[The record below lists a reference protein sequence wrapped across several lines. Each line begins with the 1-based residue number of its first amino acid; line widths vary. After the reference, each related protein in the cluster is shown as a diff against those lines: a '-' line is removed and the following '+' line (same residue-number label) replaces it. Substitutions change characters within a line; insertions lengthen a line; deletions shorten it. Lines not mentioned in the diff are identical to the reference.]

1 MTLERPRLSAAELE
15 AETASTL
22 PDKQVISLLNLD
34 VDLDV
39 ALDLAAPIDLAVAA
53 NAQAALPINAS
64 VSADVLTIDSA
75 SAAQATQATSIDQYL
90 SGDAIADAPQTALI
104 DQEGTDVPMATA
116 EATEVPVDGTDGTDG
131 TVGGTLD
138 GTDTDGVTGTVGD
151 VVDDANASVDQLVGS
166 AGNLMEG
173 GLLNVD
179 VDAAVDADLAAPVA
193 GAVAANANVAAP
205 INASVSANIGTI
217 GSESVAVADQ
227 TAIITQTMEDVTAQ
241 ATATQDAEII
251 Q

>member
-1 MTLERPRLSAAELE
+1 MEQTPARLSAAELA
-15 AETASTL
+15 AEGGFAL

-64 VSADVLTIDSA
+64 VSADVLTIDST
-75 SAAQATQATSIDQYL
+75 SAAQATQATSIEQYL
-90 SGDAIADAPQTALI
+90 SGDAFAEAPQTAI
-104 DQEGTDVPMATA
+104 VDQSGTDLGGA
-116 EATEVPVDGTDGTDG
+116 DGGMTDGATPS
-131 TVGGTLD
+131 GGTID
-138 GTDTDGVTGTVGD
+138 GGTAAVAAPNAGTTGTVGD
-151 VVDDANASVDQLVGS
+151 AVDQVTGSVDQLAGS
-166 AGNLMEG
+166 AGNLLAD
-173 GLLNVD
+173 GLLNVN

-205 INASVSANIGTI
+205 INASVSANIGSI
-217 GSESVAVADQ
+217 GSESVAIADQ
-227 TAIITQTMEDVTAQ
+227 TAIISQTMENVTAE
-241 ATATQDAEII
+241 AVADQDATVT

>member
-1 MTLERPRLSAAELE
+1 MTIDRPRLSAADLE
-15 AETASTL
+15 AESATLL

-64 VSADVLTIDSA
+64 VSADVLTVDST
-75 SAAQATQATSIDQYL
+75 SAAQAVQDATVDQHL
-90 SGDAIADAPQTALI
+90 TGSAVAEAPQTALV
-104 DQEGTDVPMATA
+104 DQSGTDLGGDGGDTTTDSTGTTTTEPTTTDTA
-116 EATEVPVDGTDGTDG
+116 GAETT
-131 TVGGTLD
+131 TLD
-138 GTDTDGVTGTVGD
+138 GGTVQD
-151 VVDDANASVDQLVGS
+151 VVDQANASVDQLLGS

-217 GSESVAVADQ
+217 GSESMAVANQ
-227 TAIITQTMEDVTAQ
+227 TAVINQVMEDVTAHAIADQ
-241 ATATQDAEII
+241 EAEVI

>member
-1 MTLERPRLSAAELE
+1 MSMERPRLSAAELE
-15 AETASTL
+15 AESATLL

-53 NAQAALPINAS
+53 NAQAALPVNAS

-75 SAAQATQATSIDQYL
+75 SAAQAVQGATINQYL
-90 SGDAIADAPQTALI
+90 SGEALAEAPQTAVV
-104 DQEGTDVPMATA
+104 DQSGTDLAAGGDTGTA
-116 EATEVPVDGTDGTDG
+116 PSAGTTDTGGTGGTD
-131 TVGGTLD
+131 LD
-138 GTDTDGVTGTVGD
+138 GASVQD
-151 VVDDANASVDQLVGS
+151 VVDQANASVDQLLGS
-166 AGNLMEG
+166 AGNLLEG
-173 GLLNVD
+173 GLLNVH

-217 GSESVAVADQ
+217 GSESVAVANQ
-227 TAIITQTMEDVTAQ
+227 TAVINQVMEDVSAH
-241 ATATQDAEII
+241 AIADQDAQVI

>member
-1 MTLERPRLSAAELE
+1 MPDPRPRLSLAELD
-15 AETASTL
+15 AERATLL

-64 VSADVLTIDSA
+64 VSADVLTIDST
-75 SAAQATQATSIDQYL
+75 SVAQATQTAAIDQSL
-90 SGDAIADAPQTALI
+90 SGLASAEAPQTAVV
-104 DQEGTDVPMATA
+104 DQSGTDL
-116 EATEVPVDGTDGTDG
+116 VDGGALDGTDG
-131 TVGGTLD
+131 TVVTD
-138 GTDTDGVTGTVGD
+138 GTDGGSTDTGTTDGLTTEGGTVQELLDG
-151 VVDDANASVDQLVGS
+151 ANANVDQLVGS
-166 AGNLMEG
+166 AANLMEG
-173 GLLNVD
+173 GLLNVN

-217 GSESVAVADQ
+217 GSQSVAVAEQ
-227 TAIITQTMEDVTAQ
+227 TATITQVMEDVTAT
-241 ATATQDAEII
+241 ATAAQDATVI

>member
-1 MTLERPRLSAAELE
+1 MTDVHPRLSPAELE
-15 AETASTL
+15 AEQATLL

-64 VSADVLTIDSA
+64 VSADVLTVESQ
-75 SAAQATQATSIDQYL
+75 SAAQATQGATIEQVL
-90 SGDAIADAPQTALI
+90 SGTATADAPQTALV
-104 DQEGTDVPMATA
+104 DQAGTDLGTTDLGGSTDLGGTDAL
-116 EATEVPVDGTDGTDG
+116 DGTDGT
-131 TVGGTLD
+131 T
-138 GTDTDGVTGTVGD
+138 TDGLTDGATVQELL
-151 VVDDANASVDQLVGS
+151 DDANANVDQLVGS
-166 AGNLMEG
+166 AANLMEG
-173 GLLNVD
+173 GLLNVQ

-217 GSESVAVADQ
+217 GSQSAALAEQ
-227 TAIITQTMEDVTAQ
+227 TAVITQTMQDVTAT
-241 ATATQDAEII
+241 ATAAQDAQVI